1 MSETQVITVHEEAKA
16 EAPIITL
23 GDQPVVE
30 TAATEVAKEVEVTN
44 TGTRE
49 TVETTA
55 NTAFELTDEMIEA
68 KYGFKPSEYENL
80 KKERDELVNANPY
93 RSEEARQVDELIS
106 GGMSFDAALEFIRLD
121 VSKLTPM
128 EKIILHQKQAIKG
141 EFSDQEIIDYINND
155 LLESYD
161 PEEKLTIKQQSKLQ
175 QLEKEAEAFIEQKKS
190 SLKSDAP
197 SRSSLVEERQNLER
211 IKEWGST
218 IPKIAET
225 KMEFTFG
232 DKEKPLKVN
241 FDLNEQDKKDL
252 QEALKTYTE
261 TYDVSATNA
270 EHKANLE
277 VYARNFVLLKNADK
291 MLNLAYKQGLSHKT
305 KEMIQ
310 KEENPD
316 FGTTR
321 KVASREGQQITIHS

>member
-1 MSETQVITVHEEAKA
+1 MSEQVITLTEETKA

-23 GDQPVVE
+23 GDQPIIP
-30 TAATEVAKEVEVTN
+30 TTEVVNDEGKENEDKTN
-44 TGTRE
+44 SIEDSR
-49 TVETTA
+49 V
-55 NTAFELTDEMIEA
+55 AFELNDEMIEA

-80 KKERDELVNANPY
+80 KKERDELVSANPY
-93 RSEEARQVDELIS
+93 KSDEARQIDELIS
-106 GGMSFDAALEFIRLD
+106 GGMSFDSALEFIRLD

-128 EKIILHQKQAIKG
+128 QKIVLHQKQAIKG
-141 EFSDQEIIDYINND
+141 DFSDQEIMDYINND
-155 LLESYD
+155 LLEQYD

-197 SRSSLVEERQNLER
+197 SRSSLVEERQNIER

-218 IPKIAET
+218 IPQIAET
-225 KMEFTFG
+225 KMEFQFG

-241 FDLNEQDKKDL
+241 FDLSEADKKEL
-252 QEALKTYTE
+252 QDALKTYTE
-261 TYDVSATNA
+261 TYDVSAKNA
-270 EHKANLE
+270 EHKANME
-277 VYARNFVLLKNADK
+277 AYAKNFVILKQLP
-291 MLNLAYKQGLSHKT
+291 MLLNLSYKQGLSHKT

-316 FGTTR
+316 LGITR
-321 KVASREGQQITIHS
+321 KVASKEGQQITIY

>member
-1 MSETQVITVHEEAKA
+1 
-16 EAPIITL
+16 
-23 GDQPVVE
+23 
-30 TAATEVAKEVEVTN
+30 
-44 TGTRE
+44 
-49 TVETTA
+49 
-55 NTAFELTDEMIEA
+55 
-68 KYGFKPSEYENL
+68 
-80 KKERDELVNANPY
+80 
-93 RSEEARQVDELIS
+93 
-106 GGMSFDAALEFIRLD
+106 
-121 VSKLTPM
+121 
-128 EKIILHQKQAIKG
+128 
-141 EFSDQEIIDYINND
+141 
-155 LLESYD
+155 
-161 PEEKLTIKQQSKLQ
+161 LQ